1 MTGFCNGDIVKTLKL
16 NLKTYLRFLS
26 VKGQELKGNA
36 VKIRSSSSA
45 TVRRT
50 KAYVG
55 AYLCKRSPL
64 SNKAW
69 EGESCRVNSS
79 QETCANIGK
88 VLFGG
93 KRSSA
98 LSGKKTFLFAFMS
111 RLLNEPPKRWLFFCV
126 QYPSED
132 EGSCI
137 DHLINKREEGKNE
150 KI

>member
-1 MTGFCNGDIVKTLKL
+1 MTGFCNGDIVKSLKL

-50 KAYVG
+50 KAFVG
-55 AYLCKRSPL
+55 AYLYKRSPL

-69 EGESCRVNSS
+69 EGEGCRVNSS

-98 LSGKKTFLFAFMS
+98 LSGKKTFFVCFYESFVKWATEKVALFLCTVPVGGRGVLYRSF
-111 RLLNEPPKRWLFFCV
+111 N
-126 QYPSED
+126 
-132 EGSCI
+132 
-137 DHLINKREEGKNE
+137 
-150 KI
+150 